1 MTAAGIESHE
11 QVLAQFTQVYCR
23 RVHRGGEGDGLCAQC
38 RDLLAYAHQ
47 RLIKCPF
54 DPKPKCKDCRV
65 HCYQKEYRD
74 RTREVMRYSGMY
86 FVKRGRLDWLIRY
99 FMM

>member
-1 MTAAGIESHE
+1 MTAADIERHE
-11 QVLAQFTQVYCR
+11 QVLSQFAEVYCR
-23 RVHRGGEGDGLCAQC
+23 QVHPGEGDDLCAHC

-47 RLIKCPF
+47 RLVKCPF
-54 DPKPKCKDCRV
+54 DPKPKCKDCKV
-65 HCYQKEYRD
+65 HCYQSDYRD
-74 RTREVMRYSGMY
+74 RMREVMRFSGMY